1 MASLTDRMI
10 GAAMLNVSTYEE
22 VEADTNATSQAM
34 TVVVLASV
42 ANGIGSIG
50 YGGIMGL
57 IWGTVAA
64 LIGWAIWAG
73 LTFLIG
79 TKLMPEPQTRSDVGQ
94 LLRTIGFAQSPGVL
108 RVLGIIPILGGL
120 ISLVVW
126 VWILVATV
134 IAVRQALDY
143 QSTGR
148 AVVVCVIGFFVNL
161 VVGFMMA
168 MVFGIGGALTGAF
181 G

>member
-10 GAAMLNVSTYEE
+10 GAAMLNVNTYEE
-22 VEADTNATSQAM
+22 VESDTNATSEAM
-34 TVVVLASV
+34 IVVVLASV

-73 LTFLIG
+73 LTFVIG
-79 TKLMPEPQTRSDVGQ
+79 TKLLPEPQTRSDFGE
-94 LLRTIGFAQSPGVL
+94 LLRTIGFAQSPGIL
-108 RVLGIIPILGGL
+108 RILGIIPLLGGL
-120 ISLVVW
+120 ISIVASLW
-126 VWILVATV
+126 MLVAGV

-148 AVVVCVIGFFVNL
+148 AVAVCLIGF
-161 VVGFMMA
+161 VVYMVIAFMMA
-168 MVFGIGGALTGAF
+168 AVFGIGGALTGAF